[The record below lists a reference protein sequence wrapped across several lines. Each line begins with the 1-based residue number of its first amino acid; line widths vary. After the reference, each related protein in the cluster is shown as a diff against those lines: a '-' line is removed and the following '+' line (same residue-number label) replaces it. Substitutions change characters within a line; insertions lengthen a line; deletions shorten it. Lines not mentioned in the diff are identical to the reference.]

1 MCVAFPGK
9 IVSIDGGRAK
19 VDFAG
24 TMADVNVSMV
34 EAQIGDYVLV
44 HAGVALQTMGAD
56 EAESLA
62 DLFGE
67 LEETANG

>member
-9 IVSIDGGRAK
+9 ILEITGGRAR

-24 TMADVNVSMV
+24 TLADVSLAMV
-34 EAQIGDYVLV
+34 DARVGDYVLV
-44 HAGVALQTMGAD
+44 HAGMAIQAMGVD

-62 DLFGE
+62 DLFAE
-67 LEETANG
+67 AEAAAHE